1 MTSLFMGQFLGMLA
15 VFSVGY
21 VVTQIPDKGG
31 DDFWMRTGVYL
42 NIIGVIGMAM
52 IMTEF
57 YHPVLEPQLVSMII
71 RGS

>member
-15 VFSVGY
+15 VFSAGY
-21 VVTQIPDKGG
+21 VVTQIPDKEG

-52 IMTEF
+52 IMAEF

-71 RGS
+71 KGE